1 LTGDDPSHLLPP
13 EPRRERMDAV
23 ESLILFAV
31 YVVVI
36 AAIAMLTP
44 RIGNGIAALAS
55 VLRRRKHGQR
65 ELFEP

>member
-1 LTGDDPSHLLPP
+1 
-13 EPRRERMDAV
+13 MDAV